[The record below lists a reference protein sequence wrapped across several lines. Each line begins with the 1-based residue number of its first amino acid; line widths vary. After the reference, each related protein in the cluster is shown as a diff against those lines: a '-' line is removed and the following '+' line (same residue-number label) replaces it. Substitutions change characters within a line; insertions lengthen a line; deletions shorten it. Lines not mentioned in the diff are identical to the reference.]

1 MRCANIVLI
10 SFEVKDQNLELID
23 NVAALETRY
32 SEKKINDKPVNVISV
47 HIGPTEVDVVA
58 DKFRHIAGQKL
69 AALQAPQADN
79 GLYLIIH
86 AGPTVSRP
94 EAAALAAQTAEVIG
108 LGVLFRKINLA
119 GCFTGGNKL
128 GNVPGS
134 PLKQYTDMLAKLF
147 HTRRPA
153 LGTPWVCAY
162 LTEVTTFD
170 KNSGYFKQLLKERG
184 EVAQDPLQGLTG
196 VHNLVKIG
204 KHIRPT
210 HAPARAEDA
219 QLLQNAM
226 TVLQNKAL
234 TAKPVTKLLK
244 DRSIDSLDPADRAQ
258 VDMAV
263 HAQIGIVRKSSKE
276 EDGALRGLTPVI
288 ENYERY
294 MREKIVV
301 RYNPA
306 TGTFQPASLAEYAD
320 NLTARLLMTPIPKL
334 VGPDKFVFNL

>member
-32 SEKKINDKPVNVISV
+32 SEKKINDEPVNVISV
-47 HIGPTEVDVVA
+47 HIGPDEVDVVA
-58 DKFRHIAGQKL
+58 GKFKHIAGQKL
-69 AALQAPQADN
+69 AALLDPQADN

-86 AGPTVSRP
+86 AGATISRP
-94 EAAALAAQTAEVIG
+94 DANVLALRTADLIE
-108 LGVLFRKINLA
+108 LGVRFRKINLA
-119 GCFTGGNKL
+119 GCFTGGNRL
-128 GNVPGS
+128 SNVPGS

-170 KNSGYFKQLLKERG
+170 GNSGYFKQLLKERG

-196 VHNLVKIG
+196 IHNLVKIG

-219 QLLQNAM
+219 QLLRN
-226 TVLQNKAL
+226 TVTTLQNKAL
-234 TAKPVTKLLK
+234 AAKPVTKFLK
-244 DRSIDSLDPADRAQ
+244 GRSIDSLAPIERTELDQ
-258 VDMAV
+258 VVRGQMGVA
-263 HAQIGIVRKSSKE
+263 RKSSKE
-276 EDGALRGLTPVI
+276 EDGALRALTPVI

-320 NLTARLLMTPIPKL
+320 NLTARLLMTPIPTL
-334 VGPDKFVFNL
+334 VGPDKFFFNL